1 MMSLSPWTVMSPFF
15 PVSLTVERYAS
26 AELTGCKMQR
36 AQQPLE
42 GLSYSRDGG
51 GSGYISG
58 LFAGDI
64 SVNRWQS
71 LSLSHT
77 ALSRIAEEPS
87 WLLQPRS
94 VLSVRNTGV
103 RERRVDPPGTQAE
116 GSASVGRL
124 SILWCSKPFRHLLTV
139 SMLDYRRQGQK

>member
-1 MMSLSPWTVMSPFF
+1 
-15 PVSLTVERYAS
+15 
-26 AELTGCKMQR
+26 MQR

-42 GLSYSRDGG
+42 GLTYSRGGG
-51 GSGYISG
+51 GSGYTSG

-87 WLLQPRS
+87 WLLQPP
-94 VLSVRNTGV
+94 L
-103 RERRVDPPGTQAE
+103 
-116 GSASVGRL
+116 
-124 SILWCSKPFRHLLTV
+124 CPF
-139 SMLDYRRQGQK
+139 SEKYRREGEEGRPARDTGRRICQCGKAVYSVVLKAIPSPPHSEYA